1 MLLAIF
7 TRLSRLFLAPI
18 SKLSTVSELNVAG
31 ALLIP
36 KFWKSTP
43 QAASGTGLLRA
54 ARAESFRVS
63 EVVQIVRVV
72 LVLQADLAA

>member
-31 ALLIP
+31 ALLMP
-36 KFWKSTP
+36 KFWKSAA
-43 QAASGTGLLRA
+43 QAASGTGLFAPPGRNPFA
-54 ARAESFRVS
+54 
-63 EVVQIVRVV
+63 
-72 LVLQADLAA
+72 